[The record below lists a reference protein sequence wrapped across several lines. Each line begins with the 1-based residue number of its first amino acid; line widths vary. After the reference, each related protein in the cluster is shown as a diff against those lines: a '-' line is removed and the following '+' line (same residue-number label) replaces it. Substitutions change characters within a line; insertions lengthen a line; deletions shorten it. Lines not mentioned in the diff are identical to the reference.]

1 MDSEFYI
8 DQLIERE
15 KGAQPDPF
23 LSTRVMARIVP
34 PAPVYLSLLKGA
46 FAAVA
51 LALVLLSGIHL
62 GSSLAPLQETRL
74 PIDDTTIENLE
85 FYHLLSHEE

>member
-1 MDSEFYI
+1 MDTEFYI

-23 LSTRVMARIVP
+23 LSTRVMARI
-34 PAPVYLSLLKGA
+34 APTPSVYFSLVRGA

-51 LALVLLSGIHL
+51 LALVLLTGIHL
-62 GSSLAPLQETRL
+62 GSVLAPLQETRL
-74 PIDDTTIENLE
+74 PIDDTTIENLD